1 MKSFMRRIWPVPAA
15 AAFSLMELMV
25 VVIIVGILATIA
37 IVQFSGPKEQSLE
50 KEAKANLKLIAAAQ
64 KIYRM
69 EVGSYV
75 TAGNEKDINNRLRLM
90 LPQKTGSKNWDYS
103 VPEATESTFKA
114 KASRASGPNIRTYYI
129 NETLEEPLKQ

>member
-90 LPQKTGSKNWDYS
+90 LPQKTGSKTGTTLCQRQLS
-103 VPEATESTFKA
+103 LPLRQRRLVPQG
-114 KASRASGPNIRTYYI
+114 RI
-129 NETLEEPLKQ
+129 